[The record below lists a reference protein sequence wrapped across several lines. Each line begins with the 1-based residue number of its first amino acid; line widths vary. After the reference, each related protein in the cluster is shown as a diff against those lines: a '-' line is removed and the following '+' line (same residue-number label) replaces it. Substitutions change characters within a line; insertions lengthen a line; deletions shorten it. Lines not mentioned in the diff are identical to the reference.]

1 MAAFAA
7 NFFITSMKH
16 KNIRP
21 FYSQQAEIAVRT
33 AIRELNNLPNVV
45 KKQEKLA
52 ICILRWDFFNL
63 ALFFNLPKLQFLQSK
78 VELLELI
85 CKKLTRCL
93 QYFRRKY

>member
-45 KKQEKLA
+45 KKQEKL
-52 ICILRWDFFNL
+52 
-63 ALFFNLPKLQFLQSK
+63 KFLVRFKGKEFVEFISK
-78 VELLELI
+78 YPEHLKDHDTL
-85 CKKLTRCL
+85 KT
-93 QYFRRKY
+93 YFDSLHENSSKSDISI